1 MARDR
6 VESWPRPWPGLGG
19 APSSPSVKG
28 AGTWPAVPPPTIPRR
43 AILSSRDSSG
53 MPHLLHPN
61 LSPPQVFARAG
72 LFPGRPNSSSHA
84 PKAAEAAAPSAWSP
98 GLLSPRLGAGSYGV
112 TREAR
117 IAWGEGVLRVSSLG
131 GLSTPS
137 CSLSLQVE
145 LALCTLFFVCFIDS
159 HPRKNKIME
168 ATNQKRGGAGTGFS
182 KMLSGT
188 CGFGSVP
195 PNPALSFPICQT
207 GLVKAHPRGMG
218 GAVQKVGV
226 RSAGSWGVPNATTP
240 SLRGLKGASRRANLH
255 PSSWRVD
262 LSPGWENQSYNGWNG
277 GSSK

>member
-61 LSPPQVFARAG
+61 LSPLQVFARAG

-137 CSLSLQVE
+137 CYLYRWSSLYALYFLSVLSIRTPGKIKSWRPQIRNGEGQERDSARCCLAPVDLEASLPTQPS
-145 LALCTLFFVCFIDS
+145 AS
-159 HPRKNKIME
+159 PS
-168 ATNQKRGGAGTGFS
+168 AKRG
-182 KMLSGT
+182 
-188 CGFGSVP
+188 
-195 PNPALSFPICQT
+195 
-207 GLVKAHPRGMG
+207 
-218 GAVQKVGV
+218 
-226 RSAGSWGVPNATTP
+226 W
-240 SLRGLKGASRRANLH
+240 
-255 PSSWRVD
+255 
-262 LSPGWENQSYNGWNG
+262 
-277 GSSK
+277 

>member
-6 VESWPRPWPGLGG
+6 VESWPRPWPELGG

-61 LSPPQVFARAG
+61 LSPLQVFACAG
-72 LFPGRPNSSSHA
+72 LFPARPNSSSHA

-145 LALCTLFFVCFIDS
+145 LALCALFFVCFIDS

-195 PNPALSFPICQT
+195 PNPAPQLPH
-207 GLVKAHPRGMG
+207 LPN
-218 GAVQKVGV
+218 GAGK
-226 RSAGSWGVPNATTP
+226 SP
-240 SLRGLKGASRRANLH
+240 SQG
-255 PSSWRVD
+255 D
-262 LSPGWENQSYNGWNG
+262 G
-277 GSSK
+277 GSGAESRGALSRLLGSAECDHALPERPKGSFQKSNSAPLFLEGRFEPGLGEPELQWVEWGQL

>member
-1 MARDR
+1 M
-6 VESWPRPWPGLGG
+6 
-19 APSSPSVKG
+19 VKG
-28 AGTWPAVPPPTIPRR
+28 FLKGTLCLQEKGYSSQRVCREKQWKEDKGRFHTALTPRHTDLGTDQRLGHQEAVWG
-43 AILSSRDSSG
+43 LDSR
-53 MPHLLHPN
+53 
-61 LSPPQVFARAG
+61 
-72 LFPGRPNSSSHA
+72 GRPNSSSHA

-195 PNPALSFPICQT
+195 PNPAPQLPH
-207 GLVKAHPRGMG
+207 LPN
-218 GAVQKVGV
+218 GAGK
-226 RSAGSWGVPNATTP
+226 SP
-240 SLRGLKGASRRANLH
+240 SQG
-255 PSSWRVD
+255 D
-262 LSPGWENQSYNGWNG
+262 G
-277 GSSK
+277 GSGAESRGALSRLLGSAECDHALPERPKGSLQKSNSAHFFLEGRFEPGLGEPELQWVEWGQL